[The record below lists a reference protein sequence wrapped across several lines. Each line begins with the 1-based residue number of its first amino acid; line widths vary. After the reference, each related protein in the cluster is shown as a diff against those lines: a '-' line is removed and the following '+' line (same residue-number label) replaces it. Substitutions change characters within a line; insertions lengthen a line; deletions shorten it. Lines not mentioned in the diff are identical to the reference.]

1 MDQPIDDKDAELIR
15 KRYLYRRLI
24 LTKKVALPRTS
35 ATQLIGPDCA
45 YHLYSQFNP
54 SEEGTTDSSVDP
66 EDEDNG
72 T

>member
-1 MDQPIDDKDAELIR
+1 MSSMNHKTDDEQAELIR

-45 YHLYSQFNP
+45 YHLYSQFKPTKP
-54 SEEGTTDSSVDP
+54 S
-66 EDEDNG
+66 DENDQES
-72 T
+72 